1 MVFQPTLE
9 FGLALTEFIARP
21 TEDTHDRLWQRCA
34 FDLDGLR
41 ERMGESWEWLKA
53 YNLDRARAT
62 NLHAVQHSLMTHFG
76 MPAIPPAELERITV
90 PTSLIWGRHDLATQL
105 PVAEAASVRHGWP
118 LQVIE
123 NAADDPPIEQPEAF
137 LEALRLAMSVARPAR
152 QRRHS

>member
-1 MVFQPTLE
+1 
-9 FGLALTEFIARP
+9 
-21 TEDTHDRLWQRCA
+21 
-34 FDLDGLR
+34 
-41 ERMGESWEWLKA
+41 
-53 YNLDRARAT
+53 
-62 NLHAVQHSLMTHFG
+62 MTHFG